1 MTAPSHIVVV
11 TLENQNI
18 DDLVG
23 NTAQAPFFNQLVS
36 EGMLF
41 TNYDALAHPSQ
52 PNYLALFSGS
62 MEGVTTDTVPSQF
75 PSTVPTLASALA
87 ANGLTFAGYAETAAD
102 PAHTPWVDFA
112 NSAADA
118 QNFSAFSTTASGF
131 AALPTVSFVTPSDAD
146 NMTDSIASGDQW
158 LQANLAAY
166 AAWAQ
171 ANNSLLIVTFDE
183 NDNDAWPNQIATV
196 VVGAGVPAGVTNNQP
211 ANQYALLATI
221 ESLYGLTPIGESAG
235 APILDFSS
243 GTPPTAASSVTT
255 SFSGISD
262 PTNYPPEN
270 ALAVGPEYV
279 VTAETVALR
288 GDQPERRRGDDGV
301 ANFVVQ
307 FARARRSTIRCST
320 RALRTIV
327 RRGDLS

>member
-11 TLENQNI
+11 TLENQDI

-23 NTAQAPFFNQLVS
+23 STAQAPFFNQLVS

-41 TNYDALAHPSQ
+41 TNYNALAHPSQ

-62 MEGVTTDTVPSQF
+62 MQGVTTDTVPSQF
-75 PSTVPTLASALA
+75 PSTVPTLASTLA

-112 NSAADA
+112 DSAADA
-118 QNFSAFSTTASGF
+118 QNFSAFPTTASGF
-131 AALPTVSFVTPSDAD
+131 AALPTVSFVTPSNAD

-183 NDNDAWPNQIATV
+183 NDNDAPPNR
-196 VVGAGVPAGVTNNQP
+196 
-211 ANQYALLATI
+211 
-221 ESLYGLTPIGESAG
+221 S
-235 APILDFSS
+235 
-243 GTPPTAASSVTT
+243 
-255 SFSGISD
+255 
-262 PTNYPPEN
+262 
-270 ALAVGPEYV
+270 
-279 VTAETVALR
+279 
-288 GDQPERRRGDDGV
+288 
-301 ANFVVQ
+301 
-307 FARARRSTIRCST
+307 RRSWSGPASRRERPTISQ
-320 RALRTIV
+320 RTNMRFW
-327 RRGDLS
+327 RRSRTYTD